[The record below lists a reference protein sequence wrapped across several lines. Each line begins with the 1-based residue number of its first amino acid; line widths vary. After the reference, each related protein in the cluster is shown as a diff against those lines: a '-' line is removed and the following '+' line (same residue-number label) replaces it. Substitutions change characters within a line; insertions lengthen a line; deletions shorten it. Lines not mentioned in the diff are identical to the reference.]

1 MLVFRVWGTLLLAVL
16 TLARPAAAQEEAKA
30 AAVAAFDDA
39 RRLLDKK
46 QIAAA
51 CEKFSESQRLDPQLG
66 TLLHLADCFEQNGQ
80 TASAWARFRDAS
92 EIAASRKDRRQAL
105 AEKRAAK
112 LLPRLSKLLIEVDAG
127 NPLDEIRI
135 EQGNVVVGRAL
146 WGTPTP
152 TDPGAYSLAV
162 TAPGRKPWSTSVVV
176 PEGGGT
182 ATVRVPV
189 LEEMPKVE
197 RTENDQPQIPARPVA
212 PKEKERSWLSR
223 RWPVIPAA
231 GVGLAGVA
239 VGSVFGLK
247 SKQQRDE
254 ADGEC
259 DGRACLTPHGVTLR
273 EQAKKDGNV
282 STIAFAVGGVGLAT
296 AGVLLL
302 VLPRSNESA
311 SEVGF
316 LLGPTGVECRG
327 SF

>member
-1 MLVFRVWGTLLLAVL
+1 MLVFRVWGTLLLSVL
-16 TLARPAAAQEEAKA
+16 ILARPAAAQEEAKA

-66 TLLHLADCFEQNGQ
+66 TLLHLANCLEQNGQ

-92 EIAASRKDRRQAL
+92 EIAAARKDRRQSL
-105 AEKRAAK
+105 AEQRAAK

-127 NPLDEIRI
+127 NELDELKI

-146 WGTPTP
+146 WGTATP
-152 TDPGAYSLAV
+152 TDPGTYSLEV

-176 PEGGGT
+176 PEDGGT

-189 LEEMPKVE
+189 LELLPKAE
-197 RTENDQPQIPARPVA
+197 RTENDQPRVPERALA
-212 PKEKERSWLSR
+212 PKAEERSWLSR

-231 GVGLAGVA
+231 AVGLAGVG
-239 VGSVFGLK
+239 VGTVFGLK
-247 SKQQRDE
+247 SKQRRDE
-254 ADGEC
+254 GDGDC
-259 DGRACLTPHGVTLR
+259 DGRACTTDHGVTLR

-282 STIAFAVGGVGLAT
+282 STIAFAVGGVGLAA

-302 VLPRSNESA
+302 VLPGSGEPA
-311 SEVGF
+311 SEVAL
-316 LLGPTGVECRG
+316 LLGPAGLECRG